1 MYTPFQM
8 LTIDGEILAE
18 IICSRTN
25 VQLMA
30 IQEKYAEGTDRFLN
44 LINKL

>member
-1 MYTPFQM
+1 MYYEFQQ
-8 LTIDGEILAE
+8 LVTIDGELLAE

-30 IQEKYAEGTDRFLN
+30 IQEKYAEGINN
-44 LINKL
+44 LIL